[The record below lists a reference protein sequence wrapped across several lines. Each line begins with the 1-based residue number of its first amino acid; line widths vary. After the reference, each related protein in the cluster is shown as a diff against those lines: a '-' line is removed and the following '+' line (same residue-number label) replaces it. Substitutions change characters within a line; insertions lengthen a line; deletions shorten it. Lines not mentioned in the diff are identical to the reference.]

1 MPDQS
6 QQQPEFVFIPEY
18 ANLIAHV
25 ASSWATLEYY
35 VADSIWQLAELKPA
49 IGACITTQIFGLGGK
64 FAALLALLKLRQ
76 APESLITKVN
86 KFTETVR
93 GPQERRNRIIHDA
106 WLMDNENPTAMGRLE
121 LTAPKKLSFK
131 AETILLVELQ
141 TDYDQIAKAR
151 NDFVHIRTE
160 IYRVTPTLPKIPDS
174 ELHPIMNV
182 R

>member
-1 MPDQS
+1 ML
-6 QQQPEFVFIPEY
+6 FLTIP
-18 ANLIAHV
+18 LF
-25 ASSWATLEYY
+25 L
-35 VADSIWQLAELKPA
+35 
-49 IGACITTQIFGLGGK
+49 
-64 FAALLALLKLRQ
+64 LLKKCGDLR
-76 APESLITKVN
+76 SRHLGNI
-86 KFTETVR
+86 ETVR

-131 AETILLVELQ
+131 AETILLAELQ